1 MKKVLLNI
9 ILAICFVLLP
19 AICLVACDETESVF
33 VDVPARIKSVNGF
46 ETMVSMN
53 SDYSTQGGVVK
64 IEMLSGK
71 NELLQSD
78 DGRLSYSEVDTTGL
92 GRKVM
97 TITFEEGDISLT
109 YDLEIHVYLDC
120 IESIKGITG
129 MSKALMQNEVF
140 NMNNIQVVF
149 EMVSGT
155 ERVIP
160 FGGTGLEISPVDT
173 STVGLH
179 HLYIG
184 YGDLTP
190 YIFEYVVY
198 DAQLATVVSTQI
210 KGTFSKKASIGS
222 VYDASSIV
230 LEVTLQIAGLDALQV
245 QTYAFDD
252 LVVTTPDTSSAG
264 TKKLIATFYDDIL
277 DVTYLGAATVVVK

>member
-1 MKKVLLNI
+1 MVFAFIMLSI
-9 ILAICFVLLP
+9 VCFM
-19 AICLVACDETESVF
+19 ACDKQETFDGEVPVYIESLIDFQTRV
-33 VDVPARIKSVNGF
+33 A
-46 ETMVSMN
+46 MN
-53 SDYSTQGGVVK
+53 SAYSTQGGQVR
-64 IEMLSGK
+64 IARASGRVDT
-71 NELLQSD
+71 LPSD
-78 DGRLSYSEVDTTGL
+78 DERLSYSEVDTTGL

-129 MSKALMQNEVF
+129 MSKALRQNEVF

-160 FGGTGLEISPVDT
+160 FGDTGLEISPVDT
-173 STVGLH
+173 SMVGLH

-198 DAQLATVVSTQI
+198 DASSLTYVGAEI
-210 KGTFSKKASIGS
+210 KGSFAKKVNVGS

-230 LEVTLQIAGLDALQV
+230 LEVTLQIAGIDALQV

-264 TKKLIATFYDDIL
+264 TKKLIATFYDDLL
-277 DVTYLGAATVVVK
+277 DVTYSGAATVVVK

>member
-1 MKKVLLNI
+1 MVFAFIMLSTV
-9 ILAICFVLLP
+9 CFM
-19 AICLVACDETESVF
+19 ACDKQETFDGEVPVYIESLIDFQTCV
-33 VDVPARIKSVNGF
+33 A
-46 ETMVSMN
+46 MN
-53 SDYSTQGGVVK
+53 SAYSTQGGQVRIVRA
-64 IEMLSGK
+64 SGRVDT
-71 NELLQSD
+71 LPSD
-78 DGRLSYSEVDTTGL
+78 DERLSYSEVDTTGL
-92 GRKVM
+92 GRKVL
-97 TITFEEGDISLT
+97 TVTFEENNITLEC
-109 YDLEIHVYLDC
+109 DLNIDVYLDA
-120 IESIKGITG
+120 ISSIQGITG
-129 MSKALMQNEVF
+129 MPKCLKLGQVF
-140 NMNNIQVVF
+140 SIDDLQVTLTMLSGQ
-149 EMVSGT
+149 ELIMVNGD
-155 ERVIP
+155 
-160 FGGTGLEISPVDT
+160 TGLEISPVDT

-198 DAQLATVVSTQI
+198 DAQLAIVVSTQI

-264 TKKLIATFYDDIL
+264 TKKLIATFYDDLL
-277 DVTYLGAATVVVK
+277 DVTYSGAATVVVK

>member
-1 MKKVLLNI
+1 MVFAFIMLSTV
-9 ILAICFVLLP
+9 CFM
-19 AICLVACDETESVF
+19 ACDKQETFDGEAPVYIESLIDFQTCV
-33 VDVPARIKSVNGF
+33 A
-46 ETMVSMN
+46 MN
-53 SDYSTQGGVVK
+53 SAYSTQGGQVR
-64 IEMLSGK
+64 IARASGRVDT
-71 NELLQSD
+71 LPSD
-78 DGRLSYSEVDTTGL
+78 DERLSYSEVDTTGL
-92 GRKVM
+92 GRKVL
-97 TITFEEGDISLT
+97 TVTFEENNITLEC
-109 YDLEIHVYLDC
+109 DLNIDVYLDA
-120 IESIKGITG
+120 ISSIQGITG
-129 MSKALMQNEVF
+129 MPKCLKLGQVF
-140 NMNNIQVVF
+140 SIDDLQVTLTMLSGQELV
-149 EMVSGT
+149 MVNGD
-155 ERVIP
+155 
-160 FGGTGLEISPVDT
+160 TGLEISPVDT

-198 DAQLATVVSTQI
+198 DAQLAIVVSTQI

-264 TKKLIATFYDDIL
+264 TKKLIATFYDDLL
-277 DVTYLGAATVVVK
+277 DVTYSGAATVVVK

>member
-1 MKKVLLNI
+1 
-9 ILAICFVLLP
+9 
-19 AICLVACDETESVF
+19 
-33 VDVPARIKSVNGF
+33 
-46 ETMVSMN
+46 MN
-53 SDYSTQGGVVK
+53 SAYSTQGGKVRIVRA
-64 IEMLSGK
+64 SGRVDT
-71 NELLQSD
+71 LPSD
-78 DGRLSYSEVDTTGL
+78 DERLSYSEVDTTGL
-92 GRKVM
+92 GRKVL
-97 TITFEEGDISLT
+97 TVTFEENDITLEC
-109 YDLEIHVYLDC
+109 DLNIDVYLDA
-120 IESIKGITG
+120 ISSIQGITG
-129 MSKALMQNEVF
+129 MPKCLKLGQVF
-140 NMNNIQVVF
+140 SIDDLQVTLTMLSGQELV
-149 EMVSGT
+149 MVNGD
-155 ERVIP
+155 
-160 FGGTGLEISPVDT
+160 TGLEISPVDT

-245 QTYAFDD
+245 QTYTFDD

-277 DVTYLGAATVVVK
+277 DVTYSGAATVVVK

>member
-1 MKKVLLNI
+1 MVFAFIMLSTV
-9 ILAICFVLLP
+9 CFM
-19 AICLVACDETESVF
+19 ACDKQETFDGEAPVYIESLIDFQTCV
-33 VDVPARIKSVNGF
+33 A
-46 ETMVSMN
+46 MN
-53 SDYSTQGGVVK
+53 SAYSTQGGQVR
-64 IEMLSGK
+64 IARASGRVDT
-71 NELLQSD
+71 LPSD
-78 DGRLSYSEVDTTGL
+78 DERLSYSEVDTTGL
-92 GRKVM
+92 GRKVL
-97 TITFEEGDISLT
+97 TVTFEENNITLEC
-109 YDLEIHVYLDC
+109 DLNIDVYLDA
-120 IESIKGITG
+120 ISSIQGITG
-129 MSKALMQNEVF
+129 MPKCLKLGQVF
-140 NMNNIQVVF
+140 SIDDLQVTLTMLSGQELV
-149 EMVSGT
+149 MVNGD
-155 ERVIP
+155 
-160 FGGTGLEISPVDT
+160 TGLEISPVDT

-264 TKKLIATFYDDIL
+264 TKKLIATFYDDLL
-277 DVTYLGAATVVVK
+277 DVTYSGAATVVVK